1 MIYFVAME
9 QPNLLYTILSISAV
23 VITTVIV
30 YVGYYLVQ
38 TLKKVDSTMEVV
50 EGTAQDID
58 TVRNGIKTGILT
70 LTSNFID
77 SLQKGGET
85 DSG

>member
-1 MIYFVAME
+1 
-9 QPNLLYTILSISAV
+9 
-23 VITTVIV
+23 
-30 YVGYYLVQ
+30 
-38 TLKKVDSTMEVV
+38 MEVV

-70 LTSNFID
+70 LTSNFIE

>member
-1 MIYFVAME
+1 ME